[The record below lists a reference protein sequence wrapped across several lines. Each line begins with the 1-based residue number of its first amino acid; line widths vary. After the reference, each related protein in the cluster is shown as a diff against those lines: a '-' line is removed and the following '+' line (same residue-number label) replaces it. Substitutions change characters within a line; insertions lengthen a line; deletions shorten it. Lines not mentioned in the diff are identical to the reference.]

1 MPAGGFPLGNVLLY
15 LAAVAAPVAG
25 FWLLPKLARLLGRA
39 GRRGRRPT
47 EPDLPPIERLAADL
61 RRVHR
66 SLRTLHSGAPA
77 LRRRATSQAY
87 DALLVQACRAVEVPH
102 RLDGE
107 LDGVEREA
115 ERLRV
120 EEELRRAGL
129 AIP

>member
-1 MPAGGFPLGNVLLY
+1 MTPSGFPLGNVLLY
-15 LAAVAAPVAG
+15 LAVVVAPTAG
-25 FWLLPKLARLLGRA
+25 FWLLPKLARLVTRLACRRRRA
-39 GRRGRRPT
+39 Q
-47 EPDLPPIERLAADL
+47 PDLPPIERLAADL

-66 SLRTLHSGAPA
+66 SLRTLRQGAPVV
-77 LRRRATSQAY
+77 RRRATNQAY

-102 RLDGE
+102 RLEAE
-107 LDGVEREA
+107 LDGIERAA